1 MRSRRLLIC
10 LICLGFTLAVDS
22 ARAQPVPRV
31 APLPVPLPAPLSAP
45 QSASTPI
52 QLPPMTAGQVSVS
65 GLSAGAFM
73 AVQFEVA
80 FSRTVTGAGIIAGG
94 PYFCSQGSVFTA
106 TTTCSCTSD
115 LFLCRVRA
123 GGTLVPELIAIT
135 DWFAASQAID
145 PTSALASHR
154 IWMLSGSADTVVPT
168 AVVNDL
174 RAFYRHYVDA
184 SRISYKRNLAA
195 QHAMPTDGYGN
206 SCATLGA
213 PFINNCA
220 YDAAGEL
227 LKWIYGNLN
236 PRSTAGASGRFIE
249 FDQGEF
255 VEHATAHGMARSGY
269 LYVPAACDQNG
280 GQGCRLHVVFHGCL
294 QNAGTIGD
302 QFIRHTGYNAWA
314 DTNRI
319 LVLYPQAAPVPLAN
333 PNACW
338 DWFNYDDIRF
348 AQKSGRQMA
357 ALKRMVDRLTG
368 APAPAA
374 TSAPPSAP
382 ARNAIKGDAYVSNV
396 LGVGSAAAL
405 PLERQRRAG
414 NRPGAILQCH
424 PGACGRPL
432 GRTPRL

>member
-10 LICLGFTLAVDS
+10 LSYLSCLMFALAVDS

-31 APLPVPLPAPLSAP
+31 APLPVPLPAP

-52 QLPPMTAGQVSVS
+52 ALPPMKTGQVSVS

-115 LFLCRVRA
+115 LFPCRVRA
-123 GGTLVPELIAIT
+123 GGTRVPELIAVT

-145 PTSALASHR
+145 PTNALASHR

-174 RAFYRHYVDA
+174 RTYYRHYVDA
-184 SRISYKRNLAA
+184 SHISYKRDLAS
-195 QHAMPTDGYGN
+195 QHAMPTDSYGN

-213 PFINNCA
+213 PFINNCG

-236 PRSTAGASGRFIE
+236 PRSASEAAGRFIE
-249 FDQGEF
+249 FDQSEF
-255 VEHATAHGMARSGY
+255 VEHPTAHGMARSGY
-269 LYVPAACDQNG
+269 LYVPPACDQNG
-280 GQGCRLHVVFHGCL
+280 GQRCRLHVVFHGCL
-294 QNAGTIGD
+294 QNADTIGD
-302 QFIRHTGYNAWA
+302 QFVRHTGYIAWA

-319 LVLYPQAAPVPLAN
+319 VVLYPQAAAVPLAN

-338 DWFNYDDIRF
+338 DWFNYDDIRY

-357 ALKRMVDRLTG
+357 GLKRMVDRLTG
-368 APAPAA
+368 MPALTPAP
-374 TSAPPSAP
+374 TSAP

-396 LGVGSAAAL
+396 LGVGPAAAL
-405 PLERQRRAG
+405 SMERQRRAG
-414 NRPGAILQCH
+414 HRTGAVLQCH
-424 PGACGRPL
+424 QGACGRPL
-432 GRTPRL
+432 DRAPRL